1 MLLTKRII
9 LIKAIQ
15 TWKEYFDDETDYVC
29 DYFKVFN
36 AEKNL
41 CYTLI
46 GESPI
51 SMLMACEYD
60 WRYGNKTFP
69 FVYLSGVCTQKNYRN
84 QGYSTRLIK
93 DTLLKSYDEGKILCG
108 LIVANEGLKD
118 FYQKFGFVACCS
130 KGKDFNFLEERCSPS
145 RIQEM
150 FSSGV
155 FNKLDNTVVH
165 SKESLS
171 LYPQYYGSVD
181 CSDNADKQMLRII
194 NAEEA
199 LKLYAEKFPEKEL
212 VFELKDQ
219 VFEKN
224 NQVFTIQK
232 SRVFSQKPQLVSPI
246 NQNKTIPQISIE
258 ELTTMI
264 FKDAYMFL
272 MNER

>member
-1 MLLTKRII
+1 MLPTKRII

-41 CYTLI
+41 CYTNI
-46 GESPI
+46 DETPV

-60 WRYGNKTFP
+60 WRYNNNVFP
-69 FVYLSGVCTQKNYRN
+69 FVYLAGICTIKDYRN
-84 QGYSTRLIK
+84 RGYSSRLIK

-171 LYPQYYGSVD
+171 LYPTYYESVD
-181 CSDNADKQMLRII
+181 CSDNSEKQMLRII
-194 NAEEA
+194 NAKKTLE
-199 LKLYAEKFPEKEL
+199 LYAQKFPEKEL

-232 SRVFSQKPQLVSPI
+232 SRVFSRKP
-246 NQNKTIPQISIE
+246 NKKENIPQMSVE
-258 ELTTMI
+258 EVTTMI
-264 FKDAYMFL
+264 FKGGYMFL